1 MKVLKELEKL
11 KELIYTYKIYIDL
24 LSEAYDNM
32 FLFAN
37 THGYTCT
44 ETEIKIG
51 QQLRDEI
58 KRLEEE
64 CEIDNNNI

>member
-1 MKVLKELEKL
+1 M
-11 KELIYTYKIYIDL
+11 KELIDAYKKYIDFL
-24 LSEAYDNM
+24 GRAYDDV

-58 KRLEEE
+58 KKLEKE
-64 CEIDNNNI
+64 CGINNNI

>member
-1 MKVLKELEKL
+1 M
-11 KELIYTYKIYIDL
+11 KELIDAYKKYIDFL
-24 LSEAYDNM
+24 GRAYDDV

-37 THGYTCT
+37 SHGYTCT

-58 KRLEEE
+58 KKLEKE
-64 CEIDNNNI
+64 CGINNI

>member
-1 MKVLKELEKL
+1 M
-11 KELIYTYKIYIDL
+11 KELIDAYKKYIDFL
-24 LSEAYDNM
+24 GKAYDDV

-37 THGYTCT
+37 SHGYTCT

-58 KRLEEE
+58 KKLEKE
-64 CEIDNNNI
+64 CGINNNI

>member
-1 MKVLKELEKL
+1 M
-11 KELIYTYKIYIDL
+11 KELIDAYKKYIDFL
-24 LSEAYDNM
+24 GRAYDDV

-58 KRLEEE
+58 KKLEKE
-64 CEIDNNNI
+64 CGINNNNI

>member
-1 MKVLKELEKL
+1 M
-11 KELIYTYKIYIDL
+11 KELIDAYKKYIDFL
-24 LSEAYDNM
+24 GRAYDDV

-37 THGYTCT
+37 SHGYTCT

-58 KRLEEE
+58 KKLEKE
-64 CEIDNNNI
+64 CGINNNI

>member
-1 MKVLKELEKL
+1 M
-11 KELIYTYKIYIDL
+11 KELIDAYKKYIDFL
-24 LSEAYDNM
+24 GRAYDDV

-37 THGYTCT
+37 THGYNCT

-58 KRLEEE
+58 KKLEKE
-64 CEIDNNNI
+64 CGINNNNI